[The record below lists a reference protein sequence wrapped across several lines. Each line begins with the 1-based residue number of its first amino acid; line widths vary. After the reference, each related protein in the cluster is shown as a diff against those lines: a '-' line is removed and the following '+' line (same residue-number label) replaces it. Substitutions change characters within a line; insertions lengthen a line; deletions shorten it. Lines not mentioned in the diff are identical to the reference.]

1 MFEKWLKKEL
11 LKKHCLFFDLVVF
24 ARAKNDRNYCPYV
37 KLREALGG
45 GKVRKQGLS
54 GSSISLALS
63 VLRQGNISSLIQSP
77 YKVVT

>member
-11 LKKHCLFFDLVVF
+11 LKKYYLFFDLVVF

-45 GKVRKQGLS
+45 G
-54 GSSISLALS
+54 
-63 VLRQGNISSLIQSP
+63 
-77 YKVVT
+77 